1 MATSMLHQEFDS
13 TLNVV
18 GKDFFK
24 TKVPTSL
31 VGNLTPSAELR
42 EYQREGIGRLIY
54 YLTEYPNKKKPP
66 HLLFHM
72 ATGSGK
78 TLIMAASILYLYE
91 KGYRNFIFFVNST
104 NIIKKTKENFMNPS
118 SDKYLFADKIKFGD
132 EEVHIN
138 EVDNFEAAEPRGIN
152 ILFTTTQGLHSR
164 LNNPREDSIT
174 YEDFAEKKIVLLSDE
189 AHHINTLTKL
199 KKNDAKSLFGEGDL
213 PDIAGL
219 KKEEEEELR
228 SWEST
233 VMRILNAG
241 KDNVLLEFTATIDL
255 NHAAIAAKYADKIIY
270 EYDLKQYRLDG
281 FSKELEILEADLERM
296 DRALVAVI
304 LSQYR
309 MKVAQKHKIPLKPVV
324 MFKANRVNA
333 PKKAQQEIVV
343 SSEFKTKFLDKIKN
357 LQLEDLKRLQAINHP
372 TLQKAFAFFKEHKIT
387 PASLI
392 KELKN
397 DFSEEKCISVDSKE
411 QSEENQLLV
420 NSLESRNNEIRAV
433 FAVDALNE
441 GWDVLNLF
449 DIVRLYNT
457 RDAKA
462 NKPGNYTIAEA
473 QLVGRGARYWP
484 FTTNGNKD
492 KYRRKFDEDTENEL
506 RIIEQLHYHSAQNHR
521 YIAEIT
527 KVLIK
532 SGIVPEKKVDREV
545 KVKDS
550 FKASALWK
558 NGLLFLNAQVPD
570 AREDIKSLEAA
581 EVGREYSYNFTT
593 GFVEEHEVLG
603 TNFNLR
609 TAPGNIAT
617 KKINLSDIGA
627 HVIREALNR
636 IEFYTFENLKQFFPH
651 IDSISD
657 FIRKKEYLNG
667 VVAVIQGEQERI
679 GNLTQDQKLELAL
692 SVLEQLA
699 KEAQNRKREY
709 KGTYE
714 FRAHKVSEIFRD
726 KILQIDGD
734 SPRAQEMERLNLP
747 ECTWFAQNEI
757 WGTKEEESFLKFFDE
772 VVANL
777 KQKYDQIAV
786 MRNERHFKIFNFDDG
801 AAFEPDFVLFLKE
814 KKTKKEVLYQVFVEP
829 KGDQFLDEDGQFAKG
844 REGWKEKFLLQ
855 IADKFQLTLDDFKVQ
870 NTDFKLIGLP
880 FYNEGLKERFEESF
894 HELVRA

>member
-1 MATSMLHQEFDS
+1 MVMLHQEFDS

-24 TKVPTSL
+24 TKVPASL
-31 VGNLTPSAELR
+31 ISNLIASAELR

-54 YLTEYPNKKKPP
+54 YLGEYPNKKKPF

-78 TLIMAASILYLYE
+78 TLIMAASILHLYE
-91 KGYRNFIFFVNST
+91 RGYRNFIFFVNST
-104 NIIKKTKENFMNPS
+104 NIIKKTKENFTNPS
-118 SDKYLFADKIKFGD
+118 SGKYLFANKIKFGD
-132 EEVHIN
+132 EEILIN
-138 EVDNFEAAEPRGIN
+138 EVDNFETSDPRGIN
-152 ILFTTTQGLHSR
+152 ILFTTIQGLHSR

-174 YEDFAEKKIVLLSDE
+174 YEDFTEKKIVLLSDE
-189 AHHINTLTKL
+189 GHHINTLTKL
-199 KKNDAKSLFGEGDL
+199 KKSDQRALFANNGAA
-213 PDIAGL
+213 DIKGL

-228 SWEST
+228 SWEGT
-233 VMRILNAG
+233 VMRILNAD
-241 KDNVLLEFTATIDL
+241 KDNILFEFTATIDL
-255 NHAAIAAKYADKIIY
+255 NHQAIAAKYADKIIF

-281 FSKELEILEADLERM
+281 FSKELEILEADLPRM
-296 DRALVAVI
+296 DRALVAVV

-324 MFKANRVNA
+324 MFKANRVNT
-333 PKKAQQEIVV
+333 PKKAKREVVV
-343 SSEFKTKFLDKIKN
+343 SGEFKTEFLDKIQN
-357 LQLEDLKRLQAINHP
+357 LRSEDLKRLQEINHP
-372 TLQKAFAFFKEHKIT
+372 VLKKAFAFFKENEIT
-387 PASLI
+387 SASLI
-392 KELKN
+392 KELQN
-397 DFSEEKCISVDSKE
+397 DFSEEKCISIDSKE

-420 NSLESRNNEIRAV
+420 NSLESRHNEIRAV

-457 RDAKA
+457 RDAKS
-462 NKPGNYTIAEA
+462 NKPGNYTITEA

-484 FTTNGNKD
+484 FITNENKD
-492 KYRRKFDEDTENEL
+492 KFRRKFDEDTQSEL

-527 KVLIK
+527 SALKKTGIIPDRKVN
-532 SGIVPEKKVDREV
+532 REV
-545 KVKDS
+545 KVKDV
-550 FKASALWK
+550 FKATALWK
-558 NGLLFLNAQVPD
+558 NGLLFINAQVPD
-570 AREDIKSLEAA
+570 TRDDVKSLETA
-581 EVGREYSYNFTT
+581 EVGREHTFNFTT

-603 TNFNLR
+603 TRFNLR
-609 TAPGNIAT
+609 SAPGNIIT

-636 IEFYTFENLKQFFPH
+636 IEFYTFGNLRKFFPH

-657 FIRKKEYLNG
+657 FIHKKGYLEG
-667 VVAVIQGEQERI
+667 VAVVVQGEQKRI
-679 GNLTQDQKLELAL
+679 ENLSQDEKLELGL
-692 SVLEQLA
+692 FVLERIA
-699 KEAQNRKREY
+699 KDVQNRKREY

-714 FRAHKVSEIFRD
+714 FRAHKVSEIFKD

-734 SPRAQEMERLNLP
+734 SPRAQEMEKLDLP
-747 ECTWFAQNEI
+747 ECAWFTQNEI
-757 WGTKEEESFLKFFDE
+757 WGTKEEESFLRFFDD
-772 VVANL
+772 VVATL

-786 MRNERHFKIFNFDDG
+786 LRNERHFKIFNFDDG

-814 KKTKKEVLYQVFVEP
+814 KKKKREVLYQVFVEP

-844 REGWKEKFLLQ
+844 REGWKEKFLLK
-855 IADKFQLTLDDFKVQ
+855 IADKFQLTLDDFKTQ

-880 FYNEGLKERFEESF
+880 FYNEGLKEQFEESF
-894 HELVRA
+894 HKIVAG

>member
-1 MATSMLHQEFDS
+1 MGMLHQEFDS

-24 TKVPTSL
+24 TKVHASL
-31 VGNLTPSAELR
+31 VSNLTANAELR

-54 YLTEYPNKKKPP
+54 YLTEYPNKKKPF

-91 KGYRNFIFFVNST
+91 RGYRNFIFFVNST
-104 NIIKKTKENFMNPS
+104 NIIKKTKDNFKNPS
-118 SDKYLFADKIKFGD
+118 SGKYLFADKIKFGD
-132 EEVHIN
+132 EEIYIN
-138 EVDNFEAAEPRGIN
+138 EMDNFEAADPRAIN
-152 ILFTTTQGLHSR
+152 ILFTTIQGLHFR
-164 LNNPREDSIT
+164 LNDPGENSIT
-174 YEDFAEKKIVLLSDE
+174 YEDFEEKKIVLLSDE

-199 KKNDAKSLFGEGDL
+199 KRNEAQTLFGQGAL

-219 KKEEEEELR
+219 KKDEEEELR

-233 VMRILNAG
+233 IMRILNAD
-241 KDNVLLEFTATIDL
+241 KDNILLEFTATIDL
-255 NHAAIAAKYADKIIY
+255 NHPAIVAKYADKIIF
-270 EYDLKQYRLDG
+270 EYDLKQYRLDR
-281 FSKELEILEADLERM
+281 FSKEIEILEADLERM

-304 LSQYR
+304 MSQYR

-324 MFKANRVNA
+324 MFKSNRVNA
-333 PKKAQQEIVV
+333 PKKAQQEVVV
-343 SSEFKTKFLDKIKN
+343 SNEFKEKFLDKIRN
-357 LQLEDLKRLQAINHP
+357 LQVEDLKHLQAINHP
-372 TLQKAFAFFKEHKIT
+372 TVQKAFAFFKENKIT

-397 DFSEEKCISVDSKE
+397 NFSEEKCISIDSKE
-411 QSEENQLLV
+411 QSEESQLLV
-420 NSLESRNNEIRAV
+420 NSLESKNNEIRAV

-457 RDAKA
+457 RDAKS

-484 FTTNGNKD
+484 FITNGNKD
-492 KYRRKFDEDTENEL
+492 KFRRKFDEDAENEL

-527 KVLIK
+527 SALKK
-532 SGIVPEKKVDREV
+532 TGIMPDKKVDREV
-545 KVKDS
+545 RVKDS
-550 FKASALWK
+550 FKATALWK

-570 AREDIKSLEAA
+570 TREDVKSLETA
-581 EVGREYSYNFTT
+581 EVGREFAFNFTT

-603 TNFNLR
+603 TKFNLR
-609 TAPGNIAT
+609 SAQGNIAT
-617 KKINLSDIGA
+617 KKISLSEIGA
-627 HVIREALNR
+627 NVIREALNR
-636 IEFYTFENLKQFFPH
+636 IEFYAFDNLRQFFPY
-651 IDSISD
+651 IDSVSD
-657 FIRKKEYLNG
+657 FIHKKEYLNG
-667 VVAVIQGEQERI
+667 VAVVVQGEKDRI
-679 GNLTQDQKLELAL
+679 EDLTQKEKLELSL
-692 SVLEQLA
+692 FVLEQVA
-699 KEAQNRKREY
+699 KEVQNRKREY

-714 FRAHKVSEIFRD
+714 FRAHKVSEVFKD
-726 KILQIDGD
+726 KMLQIDGD
-734 SPRAQEMERLNLP
+734 SPRAQEMEKLDLP
-747 ECTWFAQNEI
+747 ECAWFAQNEI
-757 WGTKEEESFLKFFDE
+757 WGTKEEESFMKFFDE
-772 VVANL
+772 VVSTL
-777 KQKYDQIAV
+777 KKKYDQIAV
-786 MRNERHFKIFNFDDG
+786 LRNERHFKIFNFDDG

-855 IADKFQLTLDDFKVQ
+855 IADKFQLTLDDFKVH

-880 FYNEGLKERFEESF
+880 FYNESLKEVFEESF
-894 HELVRA
+894 HDALVR